1 MNVFDLAARI
11 SLDTSTYDK
20 GLDDAKKKSS
30 VFGDVLKANIVTK
43 GIEVAIDGFKRLGAA
58 SIGFFKNSIGAYAEY
73 EQLVGGV
80 ETLFKDSSDTI
91 MQYAKEAYKTA
102 GMSANQYMSTVTGF
116 SASLL
121 QSLGGD
127 TAKAAEIGDMA
138 VRDMSDKMSVRV
150 KRVEPYQGCG
160 AKKPQEMAVF
170 R

>member
-160 AKKPQEMAVF
+160 AKKPQEMAA
-170 R
+170 